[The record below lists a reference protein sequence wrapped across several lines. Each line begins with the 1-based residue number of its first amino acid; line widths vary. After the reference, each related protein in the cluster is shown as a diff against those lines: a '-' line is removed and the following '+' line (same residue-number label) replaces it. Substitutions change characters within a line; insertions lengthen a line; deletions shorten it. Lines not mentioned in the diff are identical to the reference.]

1 MSARLQTQNAS
12 LGYDGH
18 VICPNTTLEIPDGLF
33 TVILGPNACGKSTLL
48 KSLIRL
54 LPPIEG
60 TILLD
65 AKDIHQRP
73 TREVARELG
82 FLPQGPT
89 APDSIRVAD
98 LVARGRYPH
107 QTLFSPWTKA
117 DEEAVAHAM
126 KVTGVSELSARHVD
140 ELSGGQRQ
148 RVWLAMALAQET
160 NIVLLDEPTT
170 FLDPAHQIEMLE
182 LCRQLNRKDGT
193 TLVAVL
199 HDVNQ
204 ACRYADHIIAMREG
218 TVIAEGDPKAIINA
232 ELVEAIYG
240 MPCRVIDDPES
251 HTPLVIPRWT
261 HHESQIRQGTSEA
274 TTD

>member
-1 MSARLQTQNAS
+1 
-12 LGYDGH
+12 
-18 VICPNTTLEIPDGLF
+18 
-33 TVILGPNACGKSTLL
+33 
-48 KSLIRL
+48 
-54 LPPIEG
+54 
-60 TILLD
+60 
-65 AKDIHQRP
+65 
-73 TREVARELG
+73 
-82 FLPQGPT
+82 
-89 APDSIRVAD
+89 
-98 LVARGRYPH
+98 
-107 QTLFSPWTKA
+107 
-117 DEEAVAHAM
+117 
-126 KVTGVSELSARHVD
+126 
-140 ELSGGQRQ
+140 
-148 RVWLAMALAQET
+148 MALAQET

-182 LCRQLNRKDGT
+182 LCPQLKRKDGT

-261 HHESQIRQGTSEA
+261 HHDS
-274 TTD
+274 